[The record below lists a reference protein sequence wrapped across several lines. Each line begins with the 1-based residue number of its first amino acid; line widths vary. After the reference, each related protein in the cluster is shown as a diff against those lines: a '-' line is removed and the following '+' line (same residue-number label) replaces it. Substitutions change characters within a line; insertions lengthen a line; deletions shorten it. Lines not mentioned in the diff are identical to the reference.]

1 MSKANSLL
9 VAPVPVDVPCVG
21 IDVAKD
27 KLDIALDSTA
37 ELLVYTNDAAGIAQL
52 IAHLQP
58 LQPRFIVVEATG
70 GYETNLVTALA
81 LAGLPVCLVA
91 PRRIRAFAKGL
102 GILAKTDRLDAQV
115 LARYGREARPRLYQL
130 TSSEQRALEALL
142 TRRAQLIEMWVA
154 ERNRLGTAPKVIQPQ
169 LQKHIKWLEQHI
181 SAADTD
187 LHKRLRATPLWQR
200 QDEVVQSVPG
210 VGPVLSLTL
219 LAHLPE
225 LGQLS
230 HKRIAALVGVAPFAD
245 DSNKRKGKRHITGGR
260 RVVRSVLYMATLAA
274 TRCNPV
280 LKAFYQKL
288 CAAGKCAKVA
298 ITACARRLLT
308 ILNAMVRD
316 NAPWHPNIM
325 ATAS

>member
-1 MSKANSLL
+1 MSKPNSLL
-9 VAPVPVDVPCVG
+9 VPPVPVDVPCIG

-27 KLDIALDSTA
+27 KLDIAIDSTG
-37 ELLVYTNDAAGIAQL
+37 ELWLHPHDETGIAQL
-52 IAHLQP
+52 IARLLP

-70 GYETNLVTALA
+70 GYETKLVTALA

-91 PRRIRAFAKGL
+91 PQRIRAFAKSLGL
-102 GILAKTDRLDAQV
+102 RAKTDTLDAQV
-115 LARYGREARPRLYQL
+115 LARYGREVRPRLYQL
-130 TSSEQRALEALL
+130 TSQETQELEALL
-142 TRRAQLIEMWVA
+142 TRRAQLVEMLVA
-154 ERNRLGTAPKVIQPQ
+154 ERNRLHTAPKVLHAP
-169 LQKHIKWLEQHI
+169 LQKHIKWLAQQI
-181 SAADTD
+181 TATDTD
-187 LHKRLRATPLWQR
+187 LQKRLRATPLWQR

-219 LAHLPE
+219 LARLPE
-225 LGQLS
+225 LGHLS

-245 DSNKRKGKRHITGGR
+245 DSNKRTGKRHISGGR
-260 RVVRSVLYMATLAA
+260 EVVRSVLYMATLAA

-288 CAAGKCAKVA
+288 CAAGKCPKVA
-298 ITACARRLLT
+298 LTACARRLLV

-316 NAPWHPNIM
+316 NTPWNPKIV

>member
-1 MSKANSLL
+1 MSHANSLL

-27 KLDIALDSTA
+27 KLDTA
-37 ELLVYTNDAAGIAQL
+37 IDTTGTLLVHANDAAGIAQL

-58 LQPRFIVVEATG
+58 LQPHFIVVEATG
-70 GYETNLVTALA
+70 GDETNLVTALA

-102 GILAKTDRLDAQV
+102 GILAKTDTLDAQV
-115 LARYGREARPRLYQL
+115 LARYGRDARPRLYQL
-130 TSSEQRALEALL
+130 TSTEQRELEALL
-142 TRRAQLIEMWVA
+142 TRRAQLIEMFVA
-154 ERNRLGTAPKVIQPQ
+154 ERNRLATAPKVVQPQ
-169 LQKHIKWLEQHI
+169 VQKHIQWLEQHI
-181 SAADTD
+181 TAADTD
-187 LHKRLRATPLWQR
+187 LQKRLRATPLWQR
-200 QDEVVQSVPG
+200 QDEIVQSVPG

-230 HKRIAALVGVAPFAD
+230 HKRISALVGVAPFAA
-245 DSNKRKGKRHITGGR
+245 DSNKRAGKRHITGGR

-288 CAAGKCAKVA
+288 RAAGKCPKVA
-298 ITACARRLLT
+298 LTACARRLLT
-308 ILNAMVRD
+308 ILNAMVR
-316 NAPWHPNIM
+316 NNTPWNPKKM

>member
-1 MSKANSLL
+1 MPKINSLL
-9 VAPVPVDVPCVG
+9 VAPVPVDVACVG

-27 KLDIALDSTA
+27 KLDTA
-37 ELLVYTNDAAGIAQL
+37 IDTTGTLLVHANTPDGIAQL
-52 IAHLQP
+52 IATLQP

-102 GILAKTDRLDAQV
+102 GILAKTDTLDAQV

-130 TSSEQRALEALL
+130 TSTEQRELEALL
-142 TRRAQLIEMWVA
+142 TRRAQLIEMLVA

-169 LQKHIKWLEQHI
+169 LHKHIQWLEQHI
-181 SAADTD
+181 TAADTD
-187 LHKRLRATPLWQR
+187 LQKRLRVTPLWQQ
-200 QDEVVQSVPG
+200 QDEIVQSVPG

-245 DSNKRKGKRHITGGR
+245 DSNKRAGKRHITGGR

-288 CAAGKCAKVA
+288 GAAGKCPKVA

-308 ILNAMVRD
+308 ILNAMVR
-316 NAPWHPNIM
+316 NKTPWHPNHA
-325 ATAS
+325 ATTS

>member
-1 MSKANSLL
+1 MSTPKSFL
-9 VAPVPVDVPCVG
+9 VAPVPVDIPCVG

-27 KLDIALDSTA
+27 KLDTA
-37 ELLVYTNDAAGIAQL
+37 IDTTGELFVHANDATGMARL
-52 IAHLQP
+52 IATLQP

-70 GYETNLVTALA
+70 GYETELVTALA

-91 PRRIRAFAKGL
+91 PRRIRAFARGL

-130 TSSEQRALEALL
+130 SSAEQRELEALL
-142 TRRAQLIEMWVA
+142 TRRAQLIEMLVA
-154 ERNRLGTAPKVIQPQ
+154 ERNRLGTAPRVIQPQ

-181 SAADTD
+181 TAADTD
-187 LHKRLRATPLWQR
+187 LHQRLRATPLWQR
-200 QDEVVQSVPG
+200 QDEIVQSAPG

-230 HKRIAALVGVAPFAD
+230 HKRIAALVGVAPLAD
-245 DSNKRKGKRHITGGR
+245 DSNKRAGKRHITGGR

-274 TRCNPV
+274 IRCNPV
-280 LKAFYQKL
+280 IKACYQKL
-288 CAAGKCAKVA
+288 CAAGKCPKVA

-316 NAPWHPNIM
+316 NAPWNPKIM